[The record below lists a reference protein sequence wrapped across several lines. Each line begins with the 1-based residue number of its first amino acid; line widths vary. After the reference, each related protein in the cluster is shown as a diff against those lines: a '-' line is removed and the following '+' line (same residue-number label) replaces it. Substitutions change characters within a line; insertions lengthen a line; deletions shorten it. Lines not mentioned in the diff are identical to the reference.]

1 VIGRSLRRWWRGL
14 RSVSPYELPEIVSL
28 DLETS
33 SLDPRTAEILSIAAV
48 PVRDRRVVLS
58 DRFECVVRATGAVDP
73 EAVKYHRLRPV
84 DVEHGMPAAQAVST
98 LVEWLGE
105 RPLLGYCIGFDCAMI
120 ERALAQSGGGHLE
133 GLRLDLREL
142 YRRRVLRRNPEDSPS
157 QALDEI
163 LVALGVPPVARH
175 TALGDATAV
184 AMAFLELKYGTPR
197 KAVPTVRAALETTT
211 A

>member
-48 PVRDRRVVLS
+48 PVRERRAVLS
-58 DRFECVVRATGAVDP
+58 DRFDCVVRATGAVDP

-84 DVEHGMPAAQAVST
+84 DVEHGLPAVQAVNA

-105 RPLLGYCIGFDCAMI
+105 RPLLGYCIGFDCAMVD
-120 ERALAQSGGGHLE
+120 RTLAQSGGGHLE

-142 YRRRVLRRNPEDSPS
+142 YRRRVLRRNPDDSPS

-163 LVALGVPPVARH
+163 LAALGVPAVARH

-197 KAVPTVRAALETTT
+197 KVAPTPRDRLGATT

>member
-1 VIGRSLRRWWRGL
+1 MIARSLRRWWRGL
-14 RSVSPYELPEIVSL
+14 RSVSPYELPEVVSL

-48 PVRDRRVVLS
+48 PVRDRRVMLS
-58 DRFECVVRATGAVDP
+58 ERFERIVRASAAVDP

-84 DVEHGMPAAQAVST
+84 DVEHGVSPTEAVAA
-98 LVEWLGE
+98 LMDWLEE
-105 RPLLGYCIGFDCAMI
+105 RPLLGYCIGFDCTMV
-120 ERALAQSGGGHLE
+120 ERTLAQSGGGRLD

-142 YRRRVLRRNPEDSPS
+142 YRRRALRRNPDDSPS

-163 LVALGVPPVARH
+163 LAALGVPPVARH

-184 AMAFLELKYGTPR
+184 AMAFLELKYGAPR
-197 KAVPTVRAALETTT
+197 KSVPSRRASLVT
-211 A
+211 AG